1 MSEGVIHTGACHC
14 GRVSAN
20 FRTTEATVKARACQ
34 CDFCRRHGAKTVTDT
49 DGFAEIVADGPLNRY
64 HFGLMTADYIL
75 CPTCGTYVGCVLEA
89 DGIERMSL
97 NAAGLRM
104 TPWSEQLADPVDYS
118 TETLHERLERR
129 RARWTP
135 GRVRERVEA

>member
-1 MSEGVIHTGACHC
+1 MNDGQFHSGHCHC
-14 GRVSAN
+14 GRVSAT
-20 FRTTEATVKARACQ
+20 FRTTEATVKARSCQ

-49 DGFAEIVADGPLNRY
+49 DGFAEIVADGPLMRY
-64 HFGLMTADYIL
+64 HFGLMTAEYL
-75 CPTCGTYVGCVLEA
+75 MCPKCGTYVACVLEA
-89 DGIERMSL
+89 DGIERLSL
-97 NAAGLRM
+97 NAAGLQM
-104 TPWSEQLADPVDYS
+104 APWADLLAEPVDYS